1 MFWRGVVGYLPA
13 NLVQGLVGLLTIVT
27 FTRLLTPAQF
37 GDYALGFSV
46 MTLVHTAG
54 FVWNEAAMARFWA
67 RAVEGGDTPHH
78 SAAIYR
84 AWGLL
89 LMLLPLAAI
98 IAWLW
103 PMSPDLRNAVLAG
116 LFAIAPRTLCK
127 LAQERR
133 RAAGEVRGAV
143 LLDMGQTLGGF
154 GLGALL
160 ALMGL
165 GGAAPLLGAGLA
177 ALACLPFILP
187 QERSLA
193 RLGRAET
200 ARLREHAVYGLPVA
214 LSLILALVLA
224 TTDRFLLAHFLNEA
238 AVGVYHAGY
247 SLANRTL
254 DVTFIWLGAAGGPAL
269 VMALERGGRDALAQ
283 AAREQAQLMALLT
296 IPAATGLAL
305 VSAPLAQLMIGP
317 ELSAGAAH
325 VTPWIAL
332 SGLLG
337 GLTTYYFHQAFTL
350 SRRTGLLIV
359 AMTLPALANVVLNLI
374 LIPRFGLDGAL
385 WATPASFALGLVA
398 SALMGRRS
406 LVLPVPWLTLAQAVG
421 ASAAMAFAVTRIPA
435 LGGLAELILKAGV
448 GALVYGL
455 IIAALDAGALRSRAR
470 GLIAARLAVRAAAG
484 SPA

>member
-13 NLVQGLVGLLTIVT
+13 NLVQGVVGLLTIVT

-37 GDYALGFSV
+37 GAYAIGFSV
-46 MTLVHTAG
+46 MTLVHTAV

-67 RAVEGGDTPHH
+67 RSVEDGDQHH
-78 SAAIYR
+78 HNAAIYR
-84 AWGLL
+84 AWALL
-89 LMLLPLAAI
+89 LIFLPLAAGI
-98 IAWLW
+98 TWVW

-154 GLGALL
+154 GLGAGL
-160 ALMGL
+160 ALLGL
-165 GGAAPLLGAGLA
+165 GGASPLLGAGLA

-187 QERSLA
+187 RERTLT
-193 RLGRAET
+193 RLGRAEA

-269 VMALERGGRDALAQ
+269 VMALERGGREALNR
-283 AAREQAQLMALLT
+283 AAREQAQLMLLLT
-296 IPAATGLAL
+296 VPAATGLAL

-350 SRRTGLLIV
+350 SRRTSLLIV
-359 AMTLPALANVVLNLI
+359 AMAVPAVTNVALNLV

-385 WATPASFALGLVA
+385 WATPASFALGLFA
-398 SALMGRRS
+398 SALMGRRT
-406 LVLPVPWLTLAQAVG
+406 LTLPIPWLTLAQAVG
-421 ASAAMAFAVTRIPA
+421 ASAVMALAVTRIPA
-435 LGGLAELILKAGV
+435 LGGLVELGLKAAV

-455 IIAALDAGALRSRAR
+455 IIAAVDAGDLRSRGRALLQAR
-470 GLIAARLAVRAAAG
+470 SAA
-484 SPA
+484 

>member
-13 NLVQGLVGLLTIVT
+13 NLVQGVVGLLTIVT

-37 GDYALGFSV
+37 GAYAIGFSV
-46 MTLVHTAG
+46 MSLVHTAV

-67 RAVEGGDTPHH
+67 GAAERGDQGDH

-89 LMLLPLAAI
+89 LLALPLAAGV
-98 IAWLW
+98 AWLW
-103 PMSPDLRNAVLAG
+103 PMSADLRHAVLAG
-116 LFAIAPRTLCK
+116 LLAVAPRSFVK

-143 LLDMGQTLGGF
+143 MLDMGQTLGGF
-154 GLGALL
+154 ALGALL
-160 ALMGL
+160 ALLGL
-165 GGAAPLLGAGLA
+165 GGAAPLLGAALA
-177 ALACLPFILP
+177 AVACLPFIAP
-187 QERSLA
+187 GERALA
-193 RLGRAET
+193 GMGRAEA
-200 ARLREHAVYGLPVA
+200 ARLREHALYGLPVA

-224 TTDRFLLAHFLNEA
+224 STDRFLLAHFLDEA
-238 AVGVYHAGY
+238 TVGVYHAGY

-269 VMALERGGRDALAQ
+269 VMALERGGREALAH
-283 AAREQAQLMALLT
+283 AAREQAELMALLT

-305 VSAPLAQLMIGP
+305 VAAPLAQLMIGP
-317 ELSAGAAH
+317 QLSAGAAH

-350 SRRTGLLIV
+350 SRRTSLLSV
-359 AMTLPALANVVLNLI
+359 AMCVPALANVLLNLL

-385 WATPASFALGLVA
+385 WATPASFALGLLA

-406 LVLPVPWLTLAQAVG
+406 LVLPVPWLTVAQAVG
-421 ASAAMAFAVTRIPA
+421 ASGVMALAVTRIPSV
-435 LGGLAELILKAGV
+435 GGLLELLLKAAV
-448 GALVYGL
+448 GAVVYGG
-455 IIAALDAGALRSRAR
+455 IIAAVDAGALRSRGQTYLQAR
-470 GLIAARLAVRAAAG
+470 RAA
-484 SPA
+484 

>member
-13 NLVQGLVGLLTIVT
+13 NLVQGVVGLLTIVT

-37 GDYALGFSV
+37 GAYAIGFSV
-46 MTLVHTAG
+46 MTLAHTAV

-67 RAVEGGDTPHH
+67 GAAERGDHADHTAAV
-78 SAAIYR
+78 YR

-89 LMLLPLAAI
+89 LIALPLAAGV
-98 IAWLW
+98 AWLW
-103 PMSPDLRNAVLAG
+103 PMSSELRHAVLAG
-116 LFAIAPRTLCK
+116 LVAVAPRSLVK

-143 LLDMGQTLGGF
+143 MLDMGQTLGGF
-154 GLGALL
+154 ALGAALAVAGLGA
-160 ALMGL
+160 
-165 GGAAPLLGAGLA
+165 AAPLLGAALA
-177 ALACLPFILP
+177 AAACLPFVLP
-187 QERSLA
+187 SERALT
-193 RLGRAET
+193 RMGRAEA
-200 ARLREHAVYGLPVA
+200 ARLREHALYGLPVA

-224 TTDRFLLAHFLNEA
+224 STDRFLLAHFLNEA
-238 AVGVYHAGY
+238 TVGVYHAGY

-269 VMALERGGRDALAQ
+269 VMALERGGREALAQ

-337 GLTTYYFHQAFTL
+337 GLTTYYFLQAFTL

-359 AMTLPALANVVLNLI
+359 AMALPALANLALNLL

-385 WATPASFALGLVA
+385 WATPASFAIGLIA

-421 ASAAMAFAVTRIPA
+421 ASAVMALAVSRIPP
-435 LGGLAELILKAGV
+435 LGGLLELILKAGV

-455 IIAALDAGALRSRAR
+455 IIAAVDAGALRSRGQAFLQAR
-470 GLIAARLAVRAAAG
+470 SAA
-484 SPA
+484 